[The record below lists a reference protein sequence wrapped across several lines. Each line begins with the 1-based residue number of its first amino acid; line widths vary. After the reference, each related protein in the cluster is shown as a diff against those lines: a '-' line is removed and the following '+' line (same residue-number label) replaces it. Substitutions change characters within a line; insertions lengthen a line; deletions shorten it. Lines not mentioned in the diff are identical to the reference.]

1 MQTTRLFRLG
11 ESGKEARRFGGFDGS
26 LSLVYS
32 VFPVMSSPSRMQ
44 RNSKDSRHG
53 GVQFLWQLWRRDTLQ
68 MDKIRKLK
76 LQSDKNAGL
85 SIDATYIATDAL
97 HMLCTPRRE

>member
-1 MQTTRLFRLG
+1 
-11 ESGKEARRFGGFDGS
+11 
-26 LSLVYS
+26 
-32 VFPVMSSPSRMQ
+32 MSSPSRMQ

-85 SIDATYIATDAL
+85 SIDATYIDCCAHQDGGDSEEL
-97 HMLCTPRRE
+97 KISIQN